1 VPSLLFCWSLTRGTF
16 GTWSQPD
23 SWFLLSD
30 LLLAVGLL
38 ICVLLYFAILVNL
51 PLLGFVAVAEL
62 VVMAEYRSM
71 KRSCSVTVAE
81 KYVYA

>member
-1 VPSLLFCWSLTRGTF
+1 
-16 GTWSQPD
+16 
-23 SWFLLSD
+23 

-71 KRSCSVTVAE
+71 KRTCSVTVAE
-81 KYVYA
+81 KYVSA